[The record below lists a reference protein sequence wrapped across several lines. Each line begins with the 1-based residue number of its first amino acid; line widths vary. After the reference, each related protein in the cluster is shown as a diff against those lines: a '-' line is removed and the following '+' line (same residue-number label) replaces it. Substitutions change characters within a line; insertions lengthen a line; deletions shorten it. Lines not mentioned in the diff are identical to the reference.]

1 MARTHLILRKTF
13 FIAVYKA
20 FMPLSFI
27 KSLMSIE
34 LVSCQPAKVTER
46 GYNHFSRASRTH
58 LPLQL
63 NAIYLQDKEKGLKVE
78 ESFPSQHELLS
89 MIFTENAV
97 LRLV

>member
-1 MARTHLILRKTF
+1 MARTHFILNKIV

-34 LVSCQPAKVTER
+34 LGSCQPAKVTER

-58 LPLQL
+58 LPLEL
-63 NAIYLQDKEKGLKVE
+63 NAVYLQDKEKSLKV
-78 ESFPSQHELLS
+78 
-89 MIFTENAV
+89 
-97 LRLV
+97 